1 MVLIIVILLLI
12 VSIDSYKLSPL
23 SSLSLIKSNV
33 KKNIISRYSNNG
45 NNGNEICN
53 TRDIVV
59 KDINRKLLKTLSI
72 ISSSSLLLSS
82 SNKVIALD
90 DNINNNRYNKAPI
103 SNPSDDFWYPPYL
116 IGSWNMSMKF
126 AGANF
131 TDMIPL
137 DVLADN
143 DNIPGFSNYSIIFI
157 PDMGKDVNNINFRYV
172 QLDSH
177 PREDHP
183 HNIRSLIKAFTNN
196 DTNII
201 SAPYSFQKANL
212 IDSPANKW
220 TVMYNDS
227 KGYGTINL
235 ETQKRDIV
243 VTAGSVETLEFIRQT
258 HIRNQYNNDSN
269 KIMKRKKI
277 IKSDYALKWKL
288 SVPAALN
295 DTFITVQDLR
305 SSNVIVGTLDI
316 LVYVQPTN
324 DLYMTLPG
332 RPAGVFSYN
341 IVMERLGDP
350 IEMTNNTEY
359 PFVWKDDGP
368 VELDQYF
375 GY

>member
-1 MVLIIVILLLI
+1 M
-12 VSIDSYKLSPL
+12 
-23 SSLSLIKSNV
+23 V
-33 KKNIISRYSNNG
+33 KKHNRIKRYINTNDNNH
-45 NNGNEICN
+45 NEIYN
-53 TRDIVV
+53 TREVIA
-59 KDINRKLLKTLSI
+59 KDLKNNVLKTLSLL
-72 ISSSSLLLSS
+72 SSSLLLSS
-82 SNKVIALD
+82 KPVKAFD
-90 DNINNNRYNKAPI
+90 DTIYNTRYYKAPI
-103 SNPSDDFWYPPYL
+103 TNPSDDFWYPPYL
-116 IGSWNMSMKF
+116 IGSWNLSLTF

-131 TDMIPL
+131 TDKIPI

-143 DNIPGFSNYSIIFI
+143 DNIPGFSNYSIIFL
-157 PDMGKDVNNINFRYV
+157 PDMGKDVTDINFRFV

-183 HNIRSLIKAFTNN
+183 HNIRSLIKAFTNDEVN
-196 DTNII
+196 VI

-220 TVMYNDS
+220 SIMYNDTQ
-227 KGYGTINL
+227 GFGTVNL
-235 ETQKRDIV
+235 ETQKRDII

-258 HIRNQYNNDSN
+258 HIRNEYNNSN
-269 KIMKRKKI
+269 KGKKAKKI
-277 IKSDYALKWKL
+277 IKGDYALKWKL

-305 SSNVIVGTLDI
+305 SSNEIVGTLDV

-341 IVMERLGDP
+341 VFMERLGDP
-350 IEMTNNTEY
+350 VKMTKDTEY
-359 PFVWKDDGP
+359 PFVWGSDGP